1 MIKTTEHHYNDYLCL
16 LWVCR
21 CRSSIK
27 NWHILGPGSI
37 ALDVTIFFHKLQ
49 DKKINTENYLW
60 AFQRDNTADAPRL
73 CFS

>member
-1 MIKTTEHHYNDYLCL
+1 MIKTTEHHNDYVCL

-27 NWHILGPGSI
+27 NWHILGPCSI

-49 DKKINTENYLW
+49 DKNAENYLW
-60 AFQRDNTADAPRL
+60 AFKKDNTAEAARL
-73 CFS
+73 CCS